1 MMILNNSQNF
11 SSVYLFFSICFI
23 IVFSNNILAQDIQ
36 TNLADEFLDGLPA
49 SVRDQIEV
57 QNDIQEEKDIEDLFR
72 SDTSLEKNKI
82 ILEKLK
88 DQLKAID
95 QRFQNE
101 SDKNP
106 GNALQIF
113 GSQFFQSLQSSFM
126 PINVPNLGPNYIV
139 DVGDQFKLLL
149 TGKLS
154 ELLELTVQRDGSI
167 LIPDFGKINI
177 AGKSLSAAEEIIRVF
192 IDESSVGVTP
202 FLTLSKI
209 RDVQILMLGGVES
222 PGIYTVSGGSSILS
236 VLNVAGG
243 ISQNGSYRN
252 IELRRNGETIQKI
265 DLYDI
270 FVYGNYSVNNTLR
283 SGDTVFVNPK
293 SFDVAISGGVNNPAI
308 YESTGN
314 ETIAQML
321 EYSGGFSET
330 FSGFNTITVSQENI
344 DSQGVMTLGFEDFGS
359 YILQPRDSIIVPS
372 FRSNITS
379 AKQVT
384 IEGMVNRPGTYFF
397 NEGETLS
404 DIINRAG
411 GYKDNAYVYGA
422 ALFRQDALE
431 KEKLFAQ
438 LNYADTVNYIVS
450 SIGKPNINI
459 NNSALDL
466 LAEELRAYNLSGR
479 VVADFYLENIESDPS
494 KDIKLEHQDRIFI
507 PSLQKV
513 VYLFGDFK
521 NSSNLS
527 YNPAYSAKDYID
539 AVGGLKKSAFSELI
553 VIDPDGKT
561 HIYSANLFNR
571 FNNIEIYPGSIIYA
585 PRDIGKVSGVMYAA
599 TISPILS
606 SLAISLAS
614 LNSIS
619 D

>member
-1 MMILNNSQNF
+1 MLKSYPNASQIKFFLTLTLILYSNF
-11 SSVYLFFSICFI
+11 SFS
-23 IVFSNNILAQDIQ
+23 QDIQ

-88 DQLKAID
+88 NQIKAID
-95 QRFQNE
+95 ERFKGKSEKETINSLE
-101 SDKNP
+101 K
-106 GNALQIF
+106 F
-113 GSQFFQSLQSSFM
+113 GSKFFQSLQSSFM

-154 ELLELTVQRDGSI
+154 DLLELTVQRDGSI

-177 AGKSLSAAEEIIRVF
+177 AGKSLSAAEEIIKTF

-202 FLTLSKI
+202 YLTLSKV

-222 PGIYTVSGGSSILS
+222 QGIYTVAGGSSILS

-270 FVYGNYSVNNTLR
+270 FVYGKYIADSTLR

-308 YESTGN
+308 YESKGN

-321 EYSGGFSET
+321 EYSGGFSED
-330 FSGFNTITVSQENI
+330 FFGFNTITVSQENI
-344 DSQGVMTLGFEDFGS
+344 NSQSIMTLDIQDLNS
-359 YILQPRDSIIVPS
+359 YILQPRDSIVVPS
-372 FRSNITS
+372 FRSNIKS

-384 IEGMVNRPGTYFF
+384 IDGMVKRPGTYFF

-411 GYKDNAYVYGA
+411 GYKDNAYIYGA

-466 LAEELRAYNLSGR
+466 LAEELRSYNLSGR

-521 NSSNLS
+521 NPSNLS
-527 YNPAYSAKDYID
+527 YNPAYSIKDYID
-539 AVGGLKKSAFSELI
+539 AVGGLKKSAMSELI

-561 HIYSANLFNR
+561 HIYTSNLFNR

-585 PRDIGKVSGVMYAA
+585 PRDIGKISGVMYAA

>member
-1 MMILNNSQNF
+1 MNLIKILVAMYYKS
-11 SSVYLFFSICFI
+11 
-23 IVFSNNILAQDIQ
+23 LAA
-36 TNLADEFLDGLPA
+36 N
-49 SVRDQIEV
+49 
-57 QNDIQEEKDIEDLFR
+57 
-72 SDTSLEKNKI
+72 
-82 ILEKLK
+82 
-88 DQLKAID
+88 
-95 QRFQNE
+95 
-101 SDKNP
+101 
-106 GNALQIF
+106 
-113 GSQFFQSLQSSFM
+113 FFQSLQSSFM
-126 PINVPNLGPNYIV
+126 PINVPNLRFKLFG

-154 ELLELTVQRDGSI
+154 DLLDLTVQRDGSI

-177 AGKSLSAAEEIIRVF
+177 AGKSLSAAEEIIKAF

-243 ISQNGSYRN
+243 ISKNGSYRN
-252 IELRRNGETIQKI
+252 IELRRDGKTIQQI

-308 YESTGN
+308 YESLGN
-314 ETIAQML
+314 ETVAEII
-321 EYSGGFSET
+321 EYSGGFSEA
-330 FSGFNTITVSQENI
+330 FFGFNTVTVSQENI
-344 DSQGVMTLGFEDFGS
+344 DSQNIIDLDVKDLSTYVLK
-359 YILQPRDSIIVPS
+359 PRDSIIVPS
-372 FRSNITS
+372 FKSNIIA

-384 IEGMVNRPGTYFF
+384 IEGMVHRPRTYFF

-404 DIINRAG
+404 DIIRRAG

-466 LAEELRAYNLSGR
+466 LAEELRSYNLSGR
-479 VVADFYLENIESDPS
+479 VIADFYLENIESDPS
-494 KDIKLEHQDRIFI
+494 KDIKLEDQDRIYI

-521 NSSNLS
+521 NASNLS
-527 YNPAYSAKDYID
+527 YNPNYSAKDYID
-539 AVGGLKKSAFSELI
+539 NVGGLKKSAFNELV

-561 HIYSANLFNR
+561 HIYSSRLLNSFNSV
-571 FNNIEIYPGSIIYA
+571 EIYPGSIIYA

-599 TISPILS
+599 TVSPILS

>member
-1 MMILNNSQNF
+1 MIRKSIITNYYVF
-11 SSVYLFFSICFI
+11 FLFFI
-23 IVFSNNILAQDIQ
+23 IFSNNSISQDIQ
-36 TNLADEFLDGLPA
+36 TNLADDFLDGLPP

-95 QRFQNE
+95 QRFQTE
-101 SDKNP
+101 SESIGSNV
-106 GNALQIF
+106 LQIF

-126 PINVPNLGPNYIV
+126 PINVPNLGSNYLV

-149 TGKLS
+149 TGKTS
-154 ELLELTVQRDGSI
+154 DLLDLTVQRDGAI
-167 LIPDFGKINI
+167 LIPEFGKVNI
-177 AGKSLSAAEEIIRVF
+177 AGKTLSSAEQIIKAF

-209 RDVQILMLGGVES
+209 RDVQVLMLGGVES

-243 ISQNGSYRN
+243 ISKNGSYRD
-252 IELRRNGETIQKI
+252 IELRRDGKTIQQI

-293 SFDVAISGGVNNPAI
+293 SFDIAVSGGVNNPAI
-308 YESTGN
+308 YESLGN
-314 ETIAQML
+314 ETVAEII
-321 EYSGGFSET
+321 EYSGGFSEA
-330 FSGFNTITVSQENI
+330 FFGFNTVTVSQENI
-344 DSQGVMTLGFEDFGS
+344 DSQNIIDLDVKDLSTYVLK
-359 YILQPRDSIIVPS
+359 PRDSIIVPS
-372 FRSNITS
+372 FKSNIIA

-384 IEGMVNRPGTYFF
+384 IEGMVHRPGTYFF

-404 DIINRAG
+404 DIIRRAG

-466 LAEELRAYNLSGR
+466 LAEELRSYNLSGR
-479 VVADFYLENIESDPS
+479 VIADFYLENIESDPS
-494 KDIKLEHQDRIFI
+494 KDIKLEDQDRIYI

-521 NSSNLS
+521 NASNLS
-527 YNPAYSAKDYID
+527 YNPNYSAKDYID
-539 AVGGLKKSAFSELI
+539 NVGGLKKSAFNELV

-561 HIYSANLFNR
+561 HIYSSRLLNSFNSV
-571 FNNIEIYPGSIIYA
+571 EIYPGSIIYA

-599 TISPILS
+599 TVSPILS